1 MTPDDKL
8 DLLLVKLDA
17 MNNMMLGMLAAQQR
31 APTIAA
37 PTPVHVTDADL
48 DGEHGDPVAK
58 FPPKDDGQWDRFAGQ
73 PLSRSSSSFCERMAG
88 FWDWQAGKDE
98 VSGDEKKVKNARYKR
113 LDAARAR
120 GWAARLKSREDAS
133 GGEVGPDEIP
143 F

>member
-17 MNNMMLGMLAAQQR
+17 MNNMMLGMLAAPQR

-48 DGEHGDPVAK
+48 DGPHGDPEVK
-58 FPPKDDGQWDRFAGQ
+58 YPPKDWPGDDYAGR
-73 PLSRSSSSFCERMAG
+73 PLSRTSSSFCKRMG
-88 FWDWQAGKDE
+88 DLWDWQAGKDE

-120 GWAARLKSREDAS
+120 GWAARLKAREDAS